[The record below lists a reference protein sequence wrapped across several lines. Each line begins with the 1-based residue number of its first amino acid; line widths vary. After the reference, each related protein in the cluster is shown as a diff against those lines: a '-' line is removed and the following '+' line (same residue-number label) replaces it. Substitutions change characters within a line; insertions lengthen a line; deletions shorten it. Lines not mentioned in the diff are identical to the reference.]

1 MVLESLGV
9 PFEIL
14 NNYLQEFIKNIK
26 FENVIKDVEEGDFK
40 TLGGYEDGMN
50 DVMKTIFFKIKAKN
64 FSFGSESFIKNSM
77 FYFQT
82 KLIEQLQNK
91 IKIDVP
97 ESANLIG
104 VVDDKGKLQGL
115 ITIKDI
121 AKPVR
126 SLAELDAK
134 ANNIRLTWDLPGD
147 LPEVEADPVQI
158 QQIILNLIRNAVDAM
173 HDTEPDRRDIRIS
186 AKLTGPHEIRLD
198 VSLGSRNNR

>member
-77 FYFQT
+77 IYF
-82 KLIEQLQNK
+82 
-91 IKIDVP
+91 
-97 ESANLIG
+97 
-104 VVDDKGKLQGL
+104 
-115 ITIKDI
+115 
-121 AKPVR
+121 
-126 SLAELDAK
+126 
-134 ANNIRLTWDLPGD
+134 
-147 LPEVEADPVQI
+147 
-158 QQIILNLIRNAVDAM
+158 
-173 HDTEPDRRDIRIS
+173 
-186 AKLTGPHEIRLD
+186 
-198 VSLGSRNNR
+198 